1 MNNPIVGVNGLG
13 NQFADRFA
21 PGGVISAGQLN
32 DALSGIS
39 TGLVIPYVGQGANIA
54 YGSGGT
60 QIVVNDDPREDG
72 RPFQFEVRVLK
83 DGNKWKVQVANGFC
97 VYRDGSAGYTPGG
110 YATSLTQCLVKG
122 VAIFPTGKKTIGENT
137 RSPWADK
144 NGNVEI
150 ARGA

>member
-1 MNNPIVGVNGLG
+1 MANYLVGVNGLG

-32 DALSGIS
+32 DALTGIS

-72 RPFQFEVRVLK
+72 RPFQFEVRVIK
-83 DGNKWKVQVANGFC
+83 DGDKWKVQVANGFC
-97 VYRDGSAGYTPGG
+97 LYRDGTAGYSPGG
-110 YATSLTQCLVKG
+110 MATNLKQCIVRG
-122 VAIFPTGKKTIGENT
+122 VAIFPTGKKTVGNNPS
-137 RSPWADK
+137 SPWADQ
-144 NGNVEI
+144 NGFVEI
-150 ARGA
+150 SPGP

>member
-1 MNNPIVGVNGLG
+1 MNNPLIGPNGLG

-39 TGLVIPYVGQGANIA
+39 TGLVIPYVGQGAQIS

-83 DGNKWKVQVANGFC
+83 DGDDWKVQVANGFC
-97 VYRDGSAGYTPGG
+97 LYRDGAAGYTPGG
-110 YATSLTQCLVKG
+110 YTTSLTQCIVKG
-122 VAIFPTGKKTIGENT
+122 VAIFPTGKKTIGENAS
-137 RSPWADK
+137 SPWMDK
-144 NGNVEI
+144 NGFVKI
-150 ARGA
+150 QPGP

>member
-1 MNNPIVGVNGLG
+1 MNHLLGFNGNG

-39 TGLVIPYVGQGANIA
+39 TGLVIPYTGQGANIA

-72 RPFQFEVRVLK
+72 RPFQFEVRILK
-83 DGNKWKVQVANGFC
+83 DGSDWKVQIANGFC

-110 YATSLTQCLVKG
+110 YTTAFTQCLVRG
-122 VAIFPTGKKTIGENT
+122 VAVYPAGQKTVGNNAS
-137 RSPWADK
+137 SPWTDK
-144 NGNVEI
+144 NGYVKI
-150 ARGA
+150 TPGA